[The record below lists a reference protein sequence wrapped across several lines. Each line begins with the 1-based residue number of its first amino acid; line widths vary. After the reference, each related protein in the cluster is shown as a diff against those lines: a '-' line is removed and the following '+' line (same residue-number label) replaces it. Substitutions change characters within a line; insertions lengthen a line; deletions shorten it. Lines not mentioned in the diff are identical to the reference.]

1 MNHTEFTVRRTDW
14 EAIALPLVL
23 MLTGLILIGGDS
35 LGILSLDRIQNMWP
49 MAVILIGL
57 TELMPLNDAN
67 RSRAAKQI

>member
-1 MNHTEFTVRRTDW
+1 MNHTEFTLRRTDW